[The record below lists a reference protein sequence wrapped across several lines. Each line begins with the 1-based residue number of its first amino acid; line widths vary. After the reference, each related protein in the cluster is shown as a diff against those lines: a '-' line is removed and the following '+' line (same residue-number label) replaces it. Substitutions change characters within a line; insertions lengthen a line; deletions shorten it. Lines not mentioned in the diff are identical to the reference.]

1 MPAFLGGAV
10 PASCAGA
17 VPASSE
23 HEQDQEAEQTGRLG
37 EREAQEGERRDLRRG
52 IARQRVDERGED
64 EADADAGAREREA
77 GEAGTDHF
85 GSCEFHEMSSGLKV
99 TREPVAAVPMRL
111 Q

>member
-23 HEQDQEAEQTGRLG
+23 HEQDQERDQQAEQTGRLG

-64 EADADAGAREREA
+64 EADAYSGALHLEADDAS
-77 GEAGTDHF
+77 TYHF
-85 GSCEFHEMSSGLKV
+85 VGGEFHERCSGLKG
-99 TREPVAAVPMRL
+99 TREPVAAV
-111 Q
+111 